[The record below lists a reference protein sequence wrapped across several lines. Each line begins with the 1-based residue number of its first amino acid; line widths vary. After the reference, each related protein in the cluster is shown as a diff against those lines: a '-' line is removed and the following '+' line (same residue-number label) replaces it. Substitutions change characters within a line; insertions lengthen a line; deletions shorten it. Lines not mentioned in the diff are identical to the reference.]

1 MENETPIE
9 PANEPAEEPTT
20 NGTTSEVTEPAPD
33 AAEEST
39 ECAPIK
45 GKFDAAA
52 ELENYVENVD
62 EVLARTGFR
71 LDKHVCRLLQD
82 EPFFA
87 YLSRNCRKVPT
98 VSIPTAGVTV
108 TDGEIV
114 MFYNPEFFSE
124 LTDGEVLFVLIHEF
138 YHLTLKH
145 LGGRRRT
152 PHRLW
157 NVATDLASNSIISRH
172 SGKVELP
179 DMALLP
185 GRRPKVEKKPD
196 GERDESEEEKTG
208 KTLADIIAD
217 LPTMKSAE
225 WYFDKIRQE
234 AEKNGAGSGMGDDDP
249 FWDDLDS
256 LDDHEMWDDASD
268 DDGGYASEKVR
279 ELVRKAVKNADGRNS
294 WGSVPSQTREN
305 IRQIVS
311 KEVDWKALLR
321 QFGGRSRSSGTISS
335 IKRINKKYPY
345 IHPGRRRR
353 RTSRM
358 AVLVDQSGS
367 VGDRSLEL
375 AFGELASCTR
385 LTSITVVPFDTAVNE
400 SAIFEWK
407 RGQKVKP
414 IRTNCGGTNFDA
426 VTKWVNANKDK
437 YDGAL
442 FITDGYA
449 PKPRGC
455 MIKRAWLIVPDGKLQ
470 FNTSD
475 TVIHMKWPTDSG
487 GI

>member
-1 MENETPIE
+1 MENETVT
-9 PANEPAEEPTT
+9 NPAEEQT
-20 NGTTSEVTEPAPD
+20 EVTP
-33 AAEEST
+33 T
-39 ECAPIK
+39 EAQPTE
-45 GKFDAAA
+45 GKFDPAA
-52 ELENYVENVD
+52 ELEHYVENVD

-185 GRRPKVEKKPD
+185 GRRPAVQKQD
-196 GERDESEEEKTG
+196 GEREESEEEKTG

-234 AEKNGAGSGMGDDDP
+234 AEENGSSGGMGDDDP

-256 LDDHEMWDDASD
+256 LDDHGMWDNVSEE
-268 DDGGYASEKVR
+268 DGGYASEKVK

-321 QFGGRSRSSGTISS
+321 QFGGRSRSSGTVSS

-358 AVLVDQSGS
+358 VVLIDQSGS

-375 AFGELASCTR
+375 AFGELASCTK
-385 LTSITVVPFDTAVNE
+385 LTTITVVPFDTAVNE
-400 SAIFEWK
+400 SAMFEWK

-426 VTKWVNANKDK
+426 VTKWVNANKEK

-449 PKPRGC
+449 PKPRAC
-455 MIKRAWLIVPDGKLQ
+455 KIKRAWLIVPDGKLQ
-470 FNTSD
+470 FDTRD
-475 TVIHMKWPTDSG
+475 TVIHMKWPAESG
-487 GI
+487 GV

>member
-1 MENETPIE
+1 MENETVT
-9 PANEPAEEPTT
+9 NPAEEQT
-20 NGTTSEVTEPAPD
+20 EVTP
-33 AAEEST
+33 T
-39 ECAPIK
+39 EAQPTE
-45 GKFDAAA
+45 GKFDPAA
-52 ELENYVENVD
+52 ELEHYVENVD

-185 GRRPKVEKKPD
+185 GRRPAVQKQD
-196 GERDESEEEKTG
+196 GEREESEEEKTG

-234 AEKNGAGSGMGDDDP
+234 AEENGSSGGMGDDDP
-249 FWDDLDS
+249 FWDDL
-256 LDDHEMWDDASD
+256 H
-268 DDGGYASEKVR
+268 
-279 ELVRKAVKNADGRNS
+279 
-294 WGSVPSQTREN
+294 
-305 IRQIVS
+305 
-311 KEVDWKALLR
+311 
-321 QFGGRSRSSGTISS
+321 
-335 IKRINKKYPY
+335 
-345 IHPGRRRR
+345 
-353 RTSRM
+353 
-358 AVLVDQSGS
+358 
-367 VGDRSLEL
+367 VGQC
-375 AFGELASCTR
+375 F
-385 LTSITVVPFDTAVNE
+385 
-400 SAIFEWK
+400 
-407 RGQKVKP
+407 
-414 IRTNCGGTNFDA
+414 
-426 VTKWVNANKDK
+426 
-437 YDGAL
+437 
-442 FITDGYA
+442 
-449 PKPRGC
+449 
-455 MIKRAWLIVPDGKLQ
+455 
-470 FNTSD
+470 
-475 TVIHMKWPTDSG
+475 
-487 GI
+487 